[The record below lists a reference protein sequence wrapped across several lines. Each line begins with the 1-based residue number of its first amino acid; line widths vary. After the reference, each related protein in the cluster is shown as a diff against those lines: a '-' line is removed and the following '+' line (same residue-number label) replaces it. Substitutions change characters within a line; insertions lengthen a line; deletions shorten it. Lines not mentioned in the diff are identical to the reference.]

1 MTSSRY
7 NNNDIKKIQDQDV
20 DSYIFLHLTEEKLT
34 NMNESSPV
42 SVEVITATEFE
53 KFRKSTRN
61 QLENLNKRI
70 NITSE
75 FNKLFSDV
83 KDAQN
88 DIRELKIVYLSR

>member
-1 MTSSRY
+1 M
-7 NNNDIKKIQDQDV
+7 NGLFKIKLGHASHIMKLV
-20 DSYIFLHLTEEKLT
+20 EELKEKR
-34 NMNESSPV
+34 ESSPM

-88 DIRELKIVYLSR
+88 DIREIKNRLLI